1 MVIEINIAVTE
12 KMKCSTFIVI
22 SLQTLNEK
30 VSIVGLRNCRLFSLC
45 QSPVYGEVWFSVE
58 FTLGVCH
65 SVLVKKKKKKR
76 QIQSQINNFF
86 LASEKILGHRYL
98 CITTFLIFDFFTKD
112 TKL

>member
-65 SVLVKKKKKKR
+65 SVLVKKKKKKKTNSVAD
-76 QIQSQINNFF
+76 QQFF
-86 LASEKILGHRYL
+86 SSW
-98 CITTFLIFDFFTKD
+98 
-112 TKL
+112 